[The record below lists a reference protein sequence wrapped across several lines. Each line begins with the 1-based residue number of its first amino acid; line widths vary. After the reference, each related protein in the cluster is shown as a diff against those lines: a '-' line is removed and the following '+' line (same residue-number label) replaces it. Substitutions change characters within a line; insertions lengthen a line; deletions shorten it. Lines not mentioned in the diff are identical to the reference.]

1 VAEGRGNDDNQAKDM
16 KVMYII
22 YVLEKT
28 PPKSQ
33 NGRKQS
39 NLYHRNGGN
48 IEFDMHST
56 SFQARG
62 WTDRLLGSQK
72 PYGIAGTLL
81 HDVGFEIDE
90 LEHH

>member
-1 VAEGRGNDDNQAKDM
+1 
-16 KVMYII
+16 MY
-22 YVLEKT
+22 LKRRHL
-28 PPKSQ
+28 KSQ
-33 NGRKQS
+33 NGRKQR